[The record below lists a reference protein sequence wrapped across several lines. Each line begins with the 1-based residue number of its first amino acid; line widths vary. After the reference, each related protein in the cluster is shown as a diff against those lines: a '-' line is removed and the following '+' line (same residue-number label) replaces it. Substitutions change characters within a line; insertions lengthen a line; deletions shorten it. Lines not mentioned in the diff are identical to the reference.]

1 MKKIN
6 VSIFCDEIKNAK
18 IDNGE
23 YGEKEKWDYI
33 GVCIVP
39 TNNVSNLSK
48 HLNNLR
54 CDANKKYNECNDNCP
69 YHYKNRVKIHYQEY
83 DNTNNYNIADR
94 WCDVILNNQ
103 KPAKFYMHILGI
115 NLNKLDKSCFK
126 TSGQETNVDENIYN
140 RFFRTAIVYPLKKYF
155 NNYDI
160 IEIDAVYHDTGDMK
174 YHRYFKYQ
182 PLKYIN
188 FNDDKITCNCTEI
201 TFLETNNDN
210 CLEDN
215 NTLLQFID
223 LFLGA
228 NFNVLHN
235 SSSNKNKVAIAKKI
249 FPITNR
255 FINNPNN
262 INSRYYNIYSL
273 SFFPKNKLN
282 SNISDLEKQI
292 LKKENF
298 YTNREMKLQLCR
310 QLSFFD
316 VN

>member
-54 CDANKKYNECNDNCP
+54 CGANKKYNECNDNCP